1 MATHRPVPS
10 DGDSDGAHARR
21 SRSRGEDV
29 AICPRP
35 WPYQGVKRAAAVVGL
50 ISTLV
55 LSGAACSKDE
65 PSAVTS
71 TTVPAT
77 TSTSASTTTTTSVE
91 EAILA
96 GYRAFWAAYLR
107 AADPMNPEH
116 PDLVATAVNPELE
129 QVQRAFLARLAGGE
143 VIRGTIENHPQ
154 IEGTPSE
161 TTATVLD
168 CAVDNSRVVNA
179 STGAEQPTTGDNHH
193 LTRVEMSLVDGTWR
207 VRSVTRVSDG
217 CTP

>member
-35 WPYQGVKRAAAVVGL
+35 WPYQGVKRAAAVVGVV
-50 ISTLV
+50 SSLV

-77 TSTSASTTTTTSVE
+77 TSTSASTTTTSVE

-154 IEGTPSE
+154 IEGTPSA

-168 CAVDNSRVVNA
+168 CAVDNSRVVNP
-179 STGAEQPTTGDNHH
+179 STGEEQPTTGDNHH